1 MESTSHVALGVAS
14 SPGLAPILEQ
24 LGDVISGGHIGL
36 YDTALAASAGAAW
49 LLGHDAYNAFRK
61 SPQGEMMNL
70 VPLKRVTNVLSKAK
84 VAPVSRAA
92 IGAERQET
100 ILPQKRRE
108 E

>member
-1 MESTSHVALGVAS
+1 MTLS
-14 SPGLAPILEQ
+14 
-24 LGDVISGGHIGL
+24 DGGHIGL

-92 IGAERQET
+92 IDAERQET